1 MANVLIAGLVNVETT
16 LKVRGF
22 PIEYYPIDYPF
33 FGVQSGVSGVGYNLA
48 CALQSLG
55 DSVKLT
61 SMIGQDFQGAYI
73 RDTLGKCQIP
83 SENLLPLLEQ
93 TPTSVILYEES
104 GRRQVWCD
112 LKDIQQRSF
121 PFAPEM
127 LQDIDVVAA
136 CNINFSRPL
145 LRLAKAAGKKIAT
158 DVHVLGDIHDAYNQ
172 EFLQY
177 ADILFLSDEAVGEN
191 YHSFLRALYDVY
203 HTPVIVLGRGSE
215 GAALC
220 ESGCVISLPAVQV
233 GPVVNTVGAGDAL
246 FSAFLHY
253 HSKGYC
259 SLEALKRAQI
269 FASAKI
275 TANGGAAGFVTE
287 AQIEEY
293 YCRYAAEMKPF

>member
-1 MANVLIAGLVNVETT
+1 M
-16 LKVRGF
+16 
-22 PIEYYPIDYPF
+22 
-33 FGVQSGVSGVGYNLA
+33 
-48 CALQSLG
+48 
-55 DSVKLT
+55 
-61 SMIGQDFQGAYI
+61 
-73 RDTLGKCQIP
+73 
-83 SENLLPLLEQ
+83 
-93 TPTSVILYEES
+93 
-104 GRRQVWCD
+104 
-112 LKDIQQRSF
+112 
-121 PFAPEM
+121 
-127 LQDIDVVAA
+127 
-136 CNINFSRPL
+136 
-145 LRLAKAAGKKIAT
+145 
-158 DVHVLGDIHDAYNQ
+158 
-172 EFLQY
+172 
-177 ADILFLSDEAVGEN
+177 
-191 YHSFLRALYDVY
+191 YDVY

-220 ESGCVISLPAVQV
+220 ESGCVISLPAVRV